1 MATEMALACMALE
14 TPRVAS
20 QKKKGARRSESGFMF
35 HVTLFLV
42 FVVFNLVRVF
52 APVTRRY

>member
-1 MATEMALACMALE
+1 MALACMALE